1 MLLGLVAHG
10 VGKAWFDDVRF
21 VKVAEAPAQP
31 PPGPIR
37 LEVRGDEVIQPRFD
51 GFGGGYG
58 DLHLWTGY
66 ARTLGVDQA
75 DVSLIARRLRATR
88 PHIVRLWYGYEYE
101 PEEGKVVPESE
112 PMINLIHTIRLYQ
125 QSGTDVVLNA
135 MGDWFAYPVWMK
147 EPSSTSKLPAPGKR
161 EAMVRSYV
169 DAVEFLRR
177 KLGLDNVRYLAL
189 KT

>member
-1 MLLGLVAHG
+1 
-10 VGKAWFDDVRF
+10 
-21 VKVAEAPAQP
+21 
-31 PPGPIR
+31 
-37 LEVRGDEVIQPRFD
+37 
-51 GFGGGYG
+51 
-58 DLHLWTGY
+58 
-66 ARTLGVDQA
+66 
-75 DVSLIARRLRATR
+75 
-88 PHIVRLWYGYEYE
+88 
-101 PEEGKVVPESE
+101 
-112 PMINLIHTIRLYQ
+112 MINLIHTIRLYQ